1 MTAPKQYKMGELEK
15 MSKNQMKKILKNTY
29 GKSDAQVKL
38 GHFNDPYRKLII
50 ELQNEKYNHQNNNN
64 NNNNNNSN
72 NNSNHNNNSRNRKRK
87 SKFVEHP
94 GSDAFEGEKKRLER
108 KKLEQKGKKA
118 LNKKDEKE
126 NKNNNNNE
134 KLEEG
139 GSDDSTNAQDGL
151 GHGSCL
157 EPEDDVEGFGDAV
170 NGFAGKSVFSDG
182 YLESVREE
190 ELSLGQLQ
198 AMIVDWKE
206 RGILTLTNKAGDFRM
221 KSGHVS
227 VMYEYMV
234 SQQCGMQ
241 ADVGKYSKKID
252 DVSNVGDGKQ
262 PFFGNKNSSKKDKTA
277 VISKQII
284 PKPKPKPKPEKNDS
298 KSIHPGGDPSVVVI
312 DQTTFIKIVYF
323 WFHLSFNSNSMHQ
336 INIDDIINVCYN
348 FYASVSGI
356 LLKYYYTHQSGD
368 EYEDYDNDSY

>member
-157 EPEDDVEGFGDAV
+157 EPEDDVEGFGKNIEYQHYWWV
-170 NGFAGKSVFSDG
+170 NIACKILQHVRKTQSKLEYFKNLYILVDRFHAEEKHNQKGATNALTKLCLEYCDIIRMDKSRI
-182 YLESVREE
+182 EAKHK
-190 ELSLGQLQ
+190 ELVDFLNDNKHLG
-198 AMIVDWKE
+198 
-206 RGILTLTNKAGDFRM
+206 N
-221 KSGHVS
+221 
-227 VMYEYMV
+227 
-234 SQQCGMQ
+234 SQ
-241 ADVGKYSKKID
+241 
-252 DVSNVGDGKQ
+252 
-262 PFFGNKNSSKKDKTA
+262 
-277 VISKQII
+277 IS
-284 PKPKPKPKPEKNDS
+284 E
-298 KSIHPGGDPSVVVI
+298 
-312 DQTTFIKIVYF
+312 QTMNNKIV
-323 WFHLSFNSNSMHQ
+323 LTEK
-336 INIDDIINVCYN
+336 
-348 FYASVSGI
+348 VSEN
-356 LLKYYYTHQSGD
+356 Q
-368 EYEDYDNDSY
+368 